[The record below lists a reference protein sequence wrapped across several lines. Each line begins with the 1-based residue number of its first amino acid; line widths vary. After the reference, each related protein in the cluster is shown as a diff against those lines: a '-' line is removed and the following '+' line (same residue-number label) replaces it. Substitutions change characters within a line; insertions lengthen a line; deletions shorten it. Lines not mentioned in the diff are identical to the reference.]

1 MFIDN
6 KYTRIYYCIVDRA
19 KNREDISGYTE
30 RHHVIPR
37 CLGGS
42 NTPENLVKLTA
53 KEHFLAHLLLIK
65 MVALEH
71 KRKMAYAVIC
81 FKRKNPRHSGRD
93 VTNGKSYDRVRSLLS
108 SLPVS
113 EETSR
118 RISLALTGKK
128 RALSVSLAISKAH
141 KGKTVSAESR
151 QKMRAAKL
159 GKTLSAE
166 TRSRM
171 SRAKKGKVFSD
182 QHCQNISKSYKKTE
196 IRSNAIRQANKAKRQ
211 PCTVDGITTFE
222 SKSALEKELGKGKN
236 GSRSPYFR
244 YMEK

>member
-6 KYTRIYYCIVDRA
+6 KYTRIYYSIIDRA
-19 KNREDISGYTE
+19 KNREYVSKYTE
-30 RHHVIPR
+30 RHHIIPR

-42 NTPENLVKLTA
+42 DTSQNLVKLTA

-65 MVALEH
+65 MVGVEH

-108 SLPVS
+108 ILPVS
-113 EETSR
+113 VETSK

-128 RALSVSLAISKAH
+128 RPEHVSAAISKAH
-141 KGKTVSAESR
+141 KGKEVSAESR

-159 GKTLSAE
+159 GKKLSEE
-166 TRSRM
+166 TRYRM
-171 SRAKKGKVFSD
+171 SQAKKGKVFSD
-182 QHCQNISKSYKKTE
+182 EHCQNISKSYKKTE
-196 IRSNAIRQANKAKRQ
+196 IRSNAIRQANKAKRR
-211 PCTVDGITTFE
+211 PCTIDGIKIFE
-222 SKSALEKELGKGKN
+222 SKSALEKELGKGKH
-236 GSRSPYFR
+236 GSRSPHFR